1 MKRSV
6 AVIICGL
13 ISAVSVSAGQLY
25 GSLKEDGRSLP
36 ANVRFEIRCRAQ
48 SYPGQTDGN
57 GAYAINAEKGK
68 CTLTVYYKGQSP
80 AADIY
85 SYDNPVRYDFDLV
98 VINGQYALRR
108 K

>member
-6 AVIICGL
+6 AIIIFGL
-13 ISAVSVSAGQLY
+13 ISAASAYAGQLY

-36 ANVRFEIRCRAQ
+36 AGVGFEIRCRNQ
-48 SYPGQTDGN
+48 SYSGQTDGN
-57 GAYAINAEKGK
+57 GAYAINTEKGR
-68 CTLTVYYKGQSP
+68 CTLVVYYKGQSLT
-80 AADIY
+80 ADIF

-98 VINGQYALRR
+98 FVNGQYTLRR

>member
-6 AVIICGL
+6 AIIIFAL
-13 ISAVSVSAGQLY
+13 ISAVSVSAGQIF

-36 ANVRFEIRCRAQ
+36 ANVQFDIQCK
-48 SYPGQTDGN
+48 GQKYAGRTDN
-57 GAYAINAEKGK
+57 YGAYAINSEKGK
-68 CTLTVYYKGQSP
+68 CTLTVYYKGQSLTAP
-80 AADIY
+80 VY

-98 VINGQYALRR
+98 LTNGQYELRR